1 MKAIDFFSEYAFCY
15 KDIEDDYQIRSIDRC
30 VLSQKVEIR
39 KVLKRKQLKPMS
51 DPLFQKCIDMISS
64 FLDNCNAEIDIPIN
78 SIEFDPFIDDSISI
92 PFPKKQARINLYF
105 NEQCPIDEENF
116 DEVYFSFE
124 HNKQRYLVND
134 TMANI
139 IPLVKQI
146 LSR

>member
-1 MKAIDFFSEYAFCY
+1 MNTIDFFSEYAFCY
-15 KDIEDDYQIRSIDRC
+15 SDIEDDYRIRSIDRR

-39 KVLKRKQLKPMS
+39 KVLKSKQPKPMP
-51 DPLFQKCIDMISS
+51 DPLFQKSIDMISS
-64 FLDNCNAEIDIPIN
+64 FLDSCNAEIDIPIN
-78 SIEFDPFIDDSISI
+78 SIEFDPFVDDSISI
-92 PFPKKQARINLYF
+92 PFPKKHARINLYF
-105 NEQCPIDEENF
+105 NEECPVDEENF
-116 DEVYFSFE
+116 DEVYFSFI